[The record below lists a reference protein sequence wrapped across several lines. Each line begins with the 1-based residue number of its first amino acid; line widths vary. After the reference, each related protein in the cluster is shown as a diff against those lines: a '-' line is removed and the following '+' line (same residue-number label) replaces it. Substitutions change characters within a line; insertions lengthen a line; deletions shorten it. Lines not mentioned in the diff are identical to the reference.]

1 MQQVVCTHTPSVPFQ
16 RIREMIAI
24 LWVAITWQRREKLKF
39 DDVIVWSVG
48 HAFHCW
54 FLVICPLE
62 TLSNV
67 VLHKKEAKTLKNV
80 LKKKSLAHSGSTLG
94 CEILFNFIKLVKVD
108 ENNGRRRCM
117 LLPNQQL
124 IWSKVQIHQSFC
136 IWSYIYSCT
145 MYIAVNQ
152 IKNFFGLW
160 SAKSTTPV
168 SYHPPV

>member
-54 FLVICPLE
+54 FLVICPLP
-62 TLSNV
+62 TLSFIF
-67 VLHKKEAKTLKNV
+67 KCIFAQKEAKPLNNV
-80 LKKKSLAHSGSTLG
+80 LKKKSLTHSSSTLG
-94 CEILFNFIKLVKVD
+94 CETLFDFIKLIKVD
-108 ENNGRRRCM
+108 ENNGHRRCM

-124 IWSKVQIHQSFC
+124 LWSKVQNHHQSFR
-136 IWSYIYSCT
+136 IWSYIYSHK
-145 MYIAVNQ
+145 YIIVKQ
-152 IKNFFGLW
+152 I
-160 SAKSTTPV
+160 
-168 SYHPPV
+168 